1 MFNKGQLAGL
11 MKKAQE
17 MQDNMKKAQD
27 ELGQVEVTGESGA
40 GLVKVTMTCK
50 YDVRRVTIDPSL
62 LADDKDMLEDLVAAA
77 FNAAVRKAEE
87 TSSEKMGKISAGM
100 PGLPGGMKFPF

>member
-11 MKKAQE
+11 MKQAQA
-17 MQDNMKKAQD
+17 MQDNIKKAQD
-27 ELGQVEVTGESGA
+27 QLATVEVTGESGS

-50 YDVRRVTIDPSL
+50 HEIKRVTIDPSL

-77 FNAAVRKAEE
+77 FNDGVRKVEE
-87 TSSEKMGKISAGM
+87 TTQEKMGKLTGGM

>member
-11 MKKAQE
+11 MKQAQN
-17 MQDNMKKAQD
+17 MQDNMKKAQE
-27 ELGQVEVTGESGA
+27 ELGSIEVTGESGA

-50 YDVRRVTIDPSL
+50 HDVKRVQIDPSL

-77 FNAAVRKAEE
+77 FNAALKKAED
-87 TSSEKMGKISAGM
+87 TSSEKMNKITAGM
-100 PGLPGGMKFPF
+100 PGLPGGMKLPF